1 MMELNKE
8 VRQGLQVLPYA
19 PASGAESSSDESDIS
34 VAAGLSIPE
43 SHAEDDETGSRVV
56 DLGSVESEAFE
67 EADPPSTSS
76 ASSRGGKTKRKVT
89 QLQNGNA
96 AELVFVDSAIKTNG
110 DGIFVAK

>member
-8 VRQGLQVLPYA
+8 VRQGLQARSAA
-19 PASGAESSSDESDIS
+19 PASGAESSSDESDRIS
-34 VAAGLSIPE
+34 RLS
-43 SHAEDDETGSRVV
+43 DNETDSRVV

-96 AELVFVDSAIKTNG
+96 TELVFVDSAIKTNG

>member
-19 PASGAESSSDESDIS
+19 PASGAESSSDESDRIS
-34 VAAGLSIPE
+34 RLS
-43 SHAEDDETGSRVV
+43 DNETDSRVV

>member
-1 MMELNKE
+1 MELNKE
-8 VRQGLQVLPYA
+8 VRQGLQARSSA
-19 PASGAESSSDESDIS
+19 PASGAESSSDESDRIS
-34 VAAGLSIPE
+34 RLS
-43 SHAEDDETGSRVV
+43 DNETDSRVV

-96 AELVFVDSAIKTNG
+96 TELVFVDSAIKTNG

>member
-1 MMELNKE
+1 MELNKE
-8 VRQGLQVLPYA
+8 VRQGLQARSAA
-19 PASGAESSSDESDIS
+19 PASGAESSSDESDRIS
-34 VAAGLSIPE
+34 RLS
-43 SHAEDDETGSRVV
+43 DNETDSRVV

>member
-19 PASGAESSSDESDIS
+19 PASGAESSSDEFDIISRLSDN
-34 VAAGLSIPE
+34 
-43 SHAEDDETGSRVV
+43 ETDSRVV

>member
-1 MMELNKE
+1 MELNKE
-8 VRQGLQVLPYA
+8 VRHGLQALSSA
-19 PASGAESSSDESDIS
+19 PASGAESSSDESDRIS
-34 VAAGLSIPE
+34 RLS
-43 SHAEDDETGSRVV
+43 DNETDSRVV

-96 AELVFVDSAIKTNG
+96 TELVFVDSAIKTNG